1 MVVIVS
7 MLMEKKQWADLFID
21 AFFNQNGLWCFMLMV
36 VAMLANIS
44 VEAIKWKILVRS
56 NTTFHFS
63 TSLMA
68 VFSGVTAGL
77 ITPHGIGDYIGRI
90 LFLSPEK
97 RLDNIGSVL
106 FSRVAQLC
114 ITCLTGVFATA
125 YFYFYVEADSN
136 IILALVT
143 AVLTLL
149 FIFISW
155 KYRAYLL
162 DRMKRIPFIKR
173 IESWFEQL
181 RLYSNK
187 LFAITLALSA
197 LRYII
202 FTAQFVCL
210 LLFFDVHVPIEILVI
225 GAVFTFFVKSII
237 PTFID
242 LGVRELAAVFFFS
255 SYDSIS
261 EQHVLAASLSL
272 WFFNLV
278 LPAVIGLFCMFKL
291 EYQKQK

>member
-1 MVVIVS
+1 MVIIVS
-7 MLMEKKQWADLFID
+7 MLVEKKQWMNVFIN
-21 AFFNQNGLWCFMLMV
+21 AFFNQNGLWCFTMML

-56 NTTFHFS
+56 NTVLCFH

-90 LFLSPEK
+90 LFLDPEK
-97 RLDNIGSVL
+97 RLENIASVL

-125 YFYFYVEADSN
+125 YFYFYIDADSN
-136 IILALVT
+136 IIAALII
-143 AVLTLL
+143 AVVTLL
-149 FIFISW
+149 FIFMSW
-155 KYRAYLL
+155 RYRVFLL
-162 DRMKRIPFIKR
+162 DRMKRIPFIKK
-173 IESWFEQL
+173 IENWFEQL

-197 LRYII
+197 LRYVI
-202 FTAQFVCL
+202 FTTQFICL
-210 LLFFDVHVPIEILVI
+210 LLFFDVHLPIEILAV

-242 LGVRELAAVFFFS
+242 LGVRELAALFFFS
-255 SYDSIS
+255 SYDMLS

-278 LPAVIGLFCMFKL
+278 LPAVIGLFCMFNL
-291 EYQKQK
+291 EYKK